1 MNLVNRTVKRATQI
15 FTVLE
20 RRLKSLDKKEKSSE
34 VRGHDA
40 DDIHHKSKP
49 PDSETTP
56 TDITVY
62 LP

>member
-1 MNLVNRTVKRATQI
+1 MNLVNKTVQRATQI
-15 FTVLE
+15 FTELD

-34 VRGHDA
+34 VIGHDVG

-49 PDSETTP
+49 LDTS